1 MRNNYGPLRPNI
13 YVNSRKW
20 NVNTLCLPRK
30 LCHSRNNLSCFPLYY
45 IKYLYNSVAAVLLIH
60 LFPQVSISNLL
71 LQRKPRKSWC
81 LCNNL
86 PSSVTWFW
94 IGHHDT
100 GLLNTF
106 LRSFVTS
113 RYASGWGCK
122 AQTQVGLHLPWQRL
136 CPSPHT
142 ASLGSVENALFLIL
156 LLTVS
161 YTDRKFYLKIW
172 EDPLS
177 WKFFLRP
184 IWLIAPNYMYLFM
197 CLICIL
203 LDVII
208 LPWTW
213 IIFVNFPSNCRRPR
227 LLGSVFHSRLM

>member
-13 YVNSRKW
+13 YVNSHKW

-161 YTDRKFYLKIW
+161 YTERKFGKENLGRPFVLKV
-172 EDPLS
+172 LFKVS
-177 WKFFLRP
+177 LVNSP
-184 IWLIAPNYMYLFM
+184 ILHVFVHVFNLYIAGRYHITLNMDN
-197 CLICIL
+197 ICQ
-203 LDVII
+203 
-208 LPWTW
+208 LPK
-213 IIFVNFPSNCRRPR
+213 
-227 LLGSVFHSRLM
+227 